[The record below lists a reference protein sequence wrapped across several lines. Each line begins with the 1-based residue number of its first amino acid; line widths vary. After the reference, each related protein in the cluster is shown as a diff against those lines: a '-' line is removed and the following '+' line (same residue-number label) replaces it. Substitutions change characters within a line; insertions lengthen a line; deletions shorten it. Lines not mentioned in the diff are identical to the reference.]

1 MKTSLTASTNLVEVA
16 DVPGDNY
23 FALGVAEVSRAVP
36 PSQIERPQLAWNG
49 IPDRHPVG
57 SDEFQRDL
65 RRGRPLRIEQRIAA
79 DQLIAQIEKTLA
91 KRTYDEPLEKYGYRT
106 MVVGMPLWFEVSP
119 NDPF

>member
-1 MKTSLTASTNLVEVA
+1 M
-16 DVPGDNY
+16 D
-23 FALGVAEVSRAVP
+23 
-36 PSQIERPQLAWNG
+36 
-49 IPDRHPVG
+49 

-106 MVVGMPLWFEVSP
+106 TIVDKPLWFAVPP